1 METGEVMHVSQ
12 FGGFWARFAALLL
25 DGILIGIVVMLAIS
39 IANLDTTSQAVQLGE
54 GLFTLAY
61 AVVLPGI
68 WYGYTVGKRILGVR
82 VVKTDNKDVHI
93 GTMLLREFVGGV
105 IYAFTLG
112 IALVVSIFMVAL
124 RRDKRAIHDF
134 IAGTYVTYQKPQK

>member
-1 METGEVMHVSQ
+1 MQVSQ
-12 FGGFWARFAALLL
+12 FGGFWARLAALLL
-25 DGILIGIVVMLAIS
+25 DGILVGVVVMAAIF
-39 IANLDTTSQAVQLGE
+39 IANLDTTSRAVQLGE

-61 AVVLPGI
+61 AAVLPGL

-93 GTMLLREFVGGV
+93 GTMLLRVFIGVV
-105 IYAFTLG
+105 IYAVTFG

-134 IAGTYVTYQKPQK
+134 IAGTYVTYHKPQE